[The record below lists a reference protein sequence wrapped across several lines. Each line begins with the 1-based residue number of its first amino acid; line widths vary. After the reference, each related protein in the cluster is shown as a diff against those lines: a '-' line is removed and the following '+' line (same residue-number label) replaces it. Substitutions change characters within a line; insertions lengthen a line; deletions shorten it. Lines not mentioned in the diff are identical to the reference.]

1 MQNAMCIET
10 IDLGLRP
17 YKEVWDL
24 QHTIFNKMVAQK
36 RQGNKPQKEYL
47 LLVEHTPVI
56 TLGKHA
62 KKSNLLIPAS
72 IMDREGIDCFHI
84 ERGGMSHITAPD
96 NLWHIRY
103 LTLKATGWE

>member
-47 LLVEHTPVI
+47 KPLRRHCSAI
-56 TLGKHA
+56 
-62 KKSNLLIPAS
+62 I
-72 IMDREGIDCFHI
+72 
-84 ERGGMSHITAPD
+84 
-96 NLWHIRY
+96 IR
-103 LTLKATGWE
+103 AANWR

>member
-24 QHTIFNKMVAQK
+24 QRHYFQQNGGAEKTGQQTAKGVSA
-36 RQGNKPQKEYL
+36 

-84 ERGGMSHITAPD
+84 ERGGMSHITAD